1 MSSRHISSSAAVRH
15 WRLRPLALSL
25 LCMGAGSAIAQ
36 LAPLTLPA
44 IAPGAGALRGVAI
57 TAQNPAAGTMTLTQ
71 SQARAIAQWTSFSIG
86 ANAAVNIVQPSA
98 ASVLLN
104 RVTGGNPSEIAGQL
118 SANGRVFLVNPSG
131 VLFSGTAQVNV
142 GGLVATTLDI
152 PDAGFMPAGRENTPL
167 GPGEVLVFERSD
179 ATGATVV
186 NRGRIVASAG
196 GTVLLM
202 GAGASN
208 DAGGT
213 INAPNGTAGLVS
225 GRKVSLDFAGD
236 GLTNVVIN
244 ADALASVASAANAGT
259 LQADGGRALMLG
271 ASSRP
276 GQLVVSNSGVVQ
288 ARSVEAR
295 NGEIVL
301 GAGRANVLQVT
312 GGTID
317 ASGTGAGRSGG
328 RVTLA
333 GGQVAVADPPLTES
347 PVPVAAPAVL
357 VDVRGVAGGG
367 TVTVAGPVVN
377 IGPTATLD
385 ASATGAGNGGS
396 LVFNDGAAVTLP
408 GETVPSATAGRSSLQ
423 LAGTLNARGA
433 GSGAGGSIAASATAM
448 NVSPAG
454 LDAGGGANGGA
465 NGRLTLAV
473 GDANAQ
479 VTSAGNLY
487 VPGAVGLDSSQ
498 VSAGALGGALGRGTD
513 VTVST
518 AQRRDGSGVVFQAND
533 VQTGTGA
540 ARIAKTGGPATTLRI
555 DSAGSIDMGAGSAIT
570 ATGGALNVDFNA
582 DATGAARATAA
593 NVATFPGMGGDA
605 AAAIRLDGARIDAN
619 GGNVRFFG
627 QGDATGGRA
636 VGGNNPNGA
645 SASDRWRAG
654 VYIGNSQVLTSGSG
668 QVALAGQGRS
678 WAASGNYTASEG
690 VLVTAGSTVQAGSG
704 GLAVNGTSGVAAS
717 GVRVEGGSAL
727 NSAGAATLA
736 GVATGSADGQPGG
749 SVGATAGVLLSGARV
764 QAQGNLLLQGTGA
777 NLDSLRTNTDFTA
790 FVGTAQASQGVQTVS
805 SQVVAG
811 AGARLDV
818 AGTAGSGGFSAVRN
832 GTSGAITIQD
842 GASARAIDIGGAVG
856 SGLRAEGGSV
866 SLQGGTGDVR
876 LSSDTTTVALPAGA
890 PLAALVDASST
901 TRAGGSIA
909 IAANNV
915 LLQNPLGTGV
925 LMDASGAGQGGRIT
939 VQGTNAV
946 AMAAN
951 AQLRADSN
959 SATGNGGQIQLL
971 AGRTLRAYGSLS
983 AQGGTSGGNGGA
995 IETSGGA
1002 FDLTGI
1008 RVNTGAN
1015 AGAAGTWTVDPYDI
1029 TIVNGA
1035 AAGTL
1040 PTNPYEAVA
1049 TSTIQDGDINNAL
1062 LRGNVSIGTGTG
1074 GAADQ
1079 GDIFMDAA
1087 QIVFNGTGARTLT
1100 LNANRSVRSNGQ
1112 ASIAAYGVGSSI
1124 SVAFNAAATA
1134 GSAAVG
1140 GGQVSFDGRIYTN
1153 GGNIAMN
1160 GAWTNDSNAGTSVSL
1175 GNTAVLDTR
1184 QGNALVSP
1192 GTYTGGS
1199 DAGTGGNVQLT
1210 GRSNAVSTGN
1220 FITAA
1225 VNLDGARIA
1234 TASGS
1239 VDIVGTSN
1247 LGTGV
1252 QIASNTATGGIH
1264 TSSGAVR
1271 LTGVGSYAANSGN
1284 APGHG
1289 VVIGNTFGGTAS
1301 LPMVETGSGSIAIT
1315 GLRLGGG
1322 AAAGGDGVWL
1332 GNQAL
1337 VTSTGGGAVTVTGES
1352 RNAGGAGIRIVDSGG
1367 VSVPSPAGRIQSTG
1381 QVVLRA
1387 GAAGTADALVLGT
1400 GSQVSAGTTLN
1411 LRPGSVTLAGT
1422 PDTYTATGAERG
1434 GDAIALGGTSAA
1446 GFAISGDEWARLAAP
1461 TRVVGSTVQ
1470 SGAIT
1475 VAGALAT
1482 TGNLT
1487 LQADGGGGIALQAP
1501 LTVSGTLGLL
1511 ATGDIAQTAA
1521 GGITVPTLLAR
1532 ATAGSVLLDQAVN
1545 DVAASTLG
1553 GSAAGNF
1560 RYVDANTLR
1569 VGAVT
1574 ANGFDAAANAPSAV
1588 TSGPLTAASVL
1599 VRTLSGDLLLDT
1611 PVASTAGTDLVAG
1624 NTFQN
1629 VGNRTITGPWRIWA
1643 ATWVGETRGGLVGG
1657 PTLPNLYGCTYAGA
1671 CVPAFPTSGSRFI
1684 YTARPTATVTIAD
1697 ATRQEAQANPA
1708 FGYALSGLVLGDT
1721 GSGITG
1727 TLSTPAGVT
1736 SPAGVYAIDGSFS
1749 SAEGY
1754 LLAVQPGRLTVT
1766 AVPVPPPPP
1775 PPPPPPAPAPTP
1787 VPPAPPAP
1795 APAPAPAT
1803 VFTPPRV
1810 APADVV
1816 REDVNTY
1823 TFDRNIGGPP
1833 ICYATGPLGAS
1844 RTAQQGD
1851 DVLAREWT
1859 RVRSRPQLTS
1869 CVDTERKNG
1878 CSDF

>member
-1 MSSRHISSSAAVRH
+1 MSTRPPSSSAAAARH

-36 LAPLTLPA
+36 LAPLTLPV

-86 ANAAVNIVQPSA
+86 SGAAVNIVQPSA

-152 PDAGFMPAGRENTPL
+152 PDASFMPSGRENTPL
-167 GPGEVLVFERSD
+167 GPGEVLVFERGD
-179 ATGATVV
+179 GNAATVV
-186 NRGRIVASAG
+186 NRGRIVATAG
-196 GTVLLM
+196 GTVLLI
-202 GAGASN
+202 GAGVGN
-208 DAGGT
+208 EAGGT
-213 INAPNGTAGLVS
+213 INAPGGTAGLVS

-244 ADALASVASAANAGT
+244 ADALATSASAANAG
-259 LQADGGRALMLG
+259 LVQADGGRALMLG
-271 ASSRP
+271 ASSRA
-276 GQLVVSNSGVVQ
+276 GQLVVNNTGVVQ

-295 NGEIVL
+295 NGQIVL
-301 GAGRANVLQVT
+301 GAGRSNTLQVA
-312 GGTID
+312 GGTVD
-317 ASGTGAGRSGG
+317 ASGTTAGRSGG
-328 RVTLA
+328 SVTLS
-333 GGQVAVADPPLTES
+333 GGQVELADAPAPAVPSVA
-347 PVPVAAPAVL
+347 AAPATL
-357 VDVRGVAGGG
+357 IDVRGVAGGG
-367 TVTVAGPVVN
+367 TVVVAGPVINVA
-377 IGPTATLD
+377 PSATLD

-396 LVFNDGAAVTLP
+396 LAFNDGAAVTMA
-408 GETVPSATAGRSSLQ
+408 GETAPPGTTVRSSVQ
-423 LAGTLNARGA
+423 LAGTFNARGA
-433 GSGAGGSIAASATAM
+433 GSGAGGSISATANAM
-448 NVSPAG
+448 TASLAG
-454 LDAGGGANGGA
+454 IDAGGGASGGA

-473 GDANAQ
+473 NDPRLLVASGTTA
-479 VTSAGNLY
+479 Y
-487 VPGAVGLDSSQ
+487 V
-498 VSAGALGGALGRGTD
+498 AGATAVDTNRVDAAGLSRALSRGTD
-513 VTVST
+513 VTLST
-518 AQRRDGSGVVFQAND
+518 SQRRDGSGVAFQNAEPE
-533 VQTGTGA
+533 TGTVA
-540 ARIAKTGGPATTLRI
+540 AQVVKSGGPTTTLRI
-555 DSAGSIDMGAGSAIT
+555 DSAGSIDLPAGTAIT
-570 ATGGALNVDFNA
+570 STGGALNVDLNA
-582 DATGAARATAA
+582 DATGAARNTAA
-593 NVATFPGMGGDA
+593 TVAPFPSFSTDS

-627 QGDATGGRA
+627 QGDATNGRA
-636 VGGNNPNGA
+636 VGGSYSDGA
-645 SASDRWRAG
+645 STADRWRAG
-654 VYIGNSQVLTSGSG
+654 VYIGNSQVLTSGTG
-668 QVALAGQGRS
+668 QISLAGQGRS
-678 WAASGNYTASEG
+678 WASSGSYTASEG
-690 VLVTAGSTVQAGSG
+690 VLVTAGSTVQAGTG
-704 GLAVNGTSGVAAS
+704 GLAVNGTSGVGAS
-717 GVRVEGGSAL
+717 GVRAEGGSAL
-727 NSAGAATLA
+727 TSGGAATLT
-736 GVATGSADGQPGG
+736 GVASSSTAGQPGG
-749 SVGATAGVLLSGARV
+749 GIGNTAGVLLSGARV
-764 QAQGNLLLQGTGA
+764 QAQGNVALQGTGG
-777 NLDSLRTNTDFTA
+777 NFDSMRASGDFTA
-790 FVGTAQASQGVQTVS
+790 FQSTAQASQGVQTVS

-818 AGTAGSGGFSAVRN
+818 TGTAGSGAFTAVRN
-832 GTSGAITIQD
+832 PTTGAVTIQD
-842 GASARAIDIGGAVG
+842 GATARAIDIGGAVG
-856 SGLRAEGGSV
+856 SGLRAEGGAV

-876 LSSDTTTVALPAGA
+876 LSSDTTTVALPTGT
-890 PLAALVDASST
+890 PLTAVVDVSST
-901 TRAGGSIA
+901 TRTGGSIA

-915 LLQNPLGTGV
+915 LLQNPLGTGA

-951 AQLRADSN
+951 AQLRADAN

-983 AQGGTSGGNGGA
+983 AQGGATGGNGGA
-995 IETSGGA
+995 IETSGA
-1002 FDLTGI
+1002 NFDVRGV

-1015 AGAAGTWTVDPYDI
+1015 AGTVGTWTIDPFDI
-1029 TIVNGA
+1029 TIVNGN

-1040 PTNPYEAVA
+1040 PTNPYDAVA

-1062 LRGNVSIGTGTG
+1062 LRGNVTIGTGTG

-1079 GDIFMDAA
+1079 GDIFLNAA

-1100 LNANRSVRSNGQ
+1100 LNANRSVRSNGG
-1112 ASIAAYGVGSSI
+1112 ASVAAYGVGSSI
-1124 SVAFNAAATA
+1124 NVAFNAAATA

-1140 GGQVSFDGRIYTN
+1140 GGQVSFDGQIYTN
-1153 GGNIAMN
+1153 GGTVAMN
-1160 GAWTNDSNAGTSVSL
+1160 GAWTNDSNGGTSVSL
-1175 GNTAVLDTR
+1175 GNTAVIDTR

-1192 GTYTGGS
+1192 GAYSGGS
-1199 DAGTGGNVQLT
+1199 DAGAGGNVQLT
-1210 GRSNAVSTGN
+1210 GRSNATSTGS

-1225 VNLDGARIA
+1225 VNLDSTRIA

-1252 QIASNTATGGIH
+1252 QIAANTAAAGIH
-1264 TSSGAVR
+1264 TTSGAVR
-1271 LTGVGSYAANSGN
+1271 ITGVGSFVANSGN

-1289 VVIGNTFGGTAS
+1289 VAIGAQFGGATS
-1301 LPMVETGSGSIAIT
+1301 LPMVETGSGSIAVT

-1322 AAAGGDGVWL
+1322 AATGGDGVWL
-1332 GNQAL
+1332 GNQAQI
-1337 VTSTGGGAVTVTGES
+1337 TSTGGGAVTVTGES
-1352 RNAGGAGIRIVDSGG
+1352 RNAGGAGIRIIDSGG
-1367 VSVPSPAGRIQSTG
+1367 ISVPSPAGRIQSTG

-1387 GAAGTADALVLGT
+1387 GATGTADALVLGT

-1411 LRPGSVTLAGT
+1411 LRPGSVTLTGT
-1422 PDTYTATGAERG
+1422 PDTYAATGAERG

-1475 VAGALAT
+1475 VAGALTT

-1487 LQADGGGGIALQAP
+1487 LQADGGGSIALQAP

-1532 ATAGSVLLDQAVN
+1532 STAGSVLLDQAVN

-1574 ANGFDAAANAPSAV
+1574 ANGFDAVANAPAAV
-1588 TSGPLTAASVL
+1588 TSGALTAASVL
-1599 VRTLSGDLLLDT
+1599 VRTTTGDLLLDT
-1611 PVASTAGTDLVAG
+1611 PVVSTAGTDLVAG
-1624 NTFQN
+1624 ATFQN

-1657 PTLPNLYGCTYAGA
+1657 PTLPNLYGCTFAGA
-1671 CVPAFPTSGSRFI
+1671 CVPAFPTSGNRFI

-1697 ATRQEAQANPA
+1697 ATRQEAQPNPA
-1708 FGYALSGLVLGDT
+1708 FSYVLSGLILGDT
-1721 GSGITG
+1721 GAGITG
-1727 TLSTPAGVT
+1727 TLATTAATT
-1736 SPAGVYAIDGSFS
+1736 SPAGTYPINGTFA

-1754 LLAVQPGRLTVT
+1754 LLSVLPGRLTVT
-1766 AVPVPPPPP
+1766 PAPVPPPPPSPPPPP
-1775 PPPPPPAPAPTP
+1775 PPPPPPAPAP
-1787 VPPAPPAP
+1787 VAVA
-1795 APAPAPAT
+1795 
-1803 VFTPPRV
+1803 VFTPPQV
-1810 APADVV
+1810 APADVI

>member
-1 MSSRHISSSAAVRH
+1 MSSRHPSSSAAAARH

-44 IAPGAGALRGVAI
+44 IAPGPGSLRGVAI

-86 ANAAVNIVQPSA
+86 SGAAVNIVQPTA

-118 SANGRVFLVNPSG
+118 TANGRVFLVNPSG

-152 PDAGFMPAGRENTPL
+152 PDASFMPAGRENTPL
-167 GPGEVLVFERSD
+167 GPGEVLVFERND
-179 ATGATVV
+179 ATATTVV
-186 NRGRIVASAG
+186 NRGRIVATQG
-196 GTVLLM
+196 GTVLLI
-202 GAGASN
+202 GAGVSN

-213 INAPNGTAGLVS
+213 INAPGGTAGLVS

-244 ADALASVASAANAGT
+244 ADALATSASAANAG
-259 LQADGGRALMLG
+259 LIQADGGRALMLG
-271 ASSRP
+271 ASSRT
-276 GQLVVSNSGVVQ
+276 GQLVVNNTGIVQ

-295 NGEIVL
+295 NGQIVL
-301 GAGRANVLQVT
+301 GAGRSNTLQVA
-312 GGTID
+312 GGTVD
-317 ASGTGAGRSGG
+317 ASGTTAGRSGG
-328 RVTLA
+328 SVTLS
-333 GGQVAVADPPLTES
+333 GGQVELADAP
-347 PVPVAAPAVL
+347 APAVPSVAPAPATL

-367 TVTVAGPVVN
+367 TVVVAGPVINVA
-377 IGPTATLD
+377 PTATLD
-385 ASATGAGNGGS
+385 ASATGTGNGGS
-396 LVFNDGAAVTLP
+396 LSFNNGAATVMA
-408 GETVPSATAGRSSLQ
+408 GETAAPGTAGRSSVQ

-433 GSGAGGSIAASATAM
+433 GSGAGGSISATASAM
-448 NVSPAG
+448 SAG
-454 LDAGGGANGGA
+454 LASVDAGGGT

-473 GDANAQ
+473 GDPRLLISATDPGYVAGATGLEAN
-479 VTSAGNLY
+479 T
-487 VPGAVGLDSSQ
+487 
-498 VSAGALGGALGRGTD
+498 VSAAGLGRALSRGTD
-513 VTVST
+513 VVLST
-518 AQRRDGSGVVFQAND
+518 AQRSDGSGVTFQAGAL
-533 VQTGTGA
+533 TGGA
-540 ARIAKTGGPATTLRI
+540 GGAQVVKTGGPTTTLRI
-555 DSAGSIDMGAGSAIT
+555 DSAGSIDMLAGSAVT
-570 ATGGALNVDFNA
+570 ATGGTINVDFNA
-582 DATGAARATAA
+582 DATGAARATAGT
-593 NVATFPGMGGDA
+593 VAAFPSFNADT

-627 QGDATGGRA
+627 QGDAAAGVA
-636 VGGNNPNGA
+636 VGGSNGTGA
-645 SASDRWRAG
+645 SGASTPADRWRPG

-668 QVALAGQGRS
+668 QVSLAGQGRS
-678 WAASGNYTASEG
+678 WAGSGSYTASEG

-704 GLAVNGTSGVAAS
+704 GLAVKGTGGVAAS
-717 GVRVEGGSAL
+717 GVRVDGASAL
-727 NSAGAATLA
+727 SSAGAATLT
-736 GVATGSADGQPGG
+736 GVASSSATGQPGG
-749 SVGATAGVLLSGARV
+749 GIGNTAGVLLSGVRL
-764 QAQGNLLLQGTGA
+764 QAQGNVALQGTGG
-777 NLDSLRTNTDFTA
+777 NFDSMRASTDFTA
-790 FVGTAQASQGVQTVS
+790 FQSTAQASQGVQTVS

-818 AGTAGSGGFSAVRN
+818 TGTAGSGAFSAVRN
-832 GTSGAITIQD
+832 PTTGAVTIQD
-842 GASARAIDIGGAVG
+842 GATARAIDIGGAVG
-856 SGLRAEGGSV
+856 GGLRAEGGTV

-876 LSSDTTTVALPAGA
+876 LSSDTTTVALPAGT
-890 PLAALVDASST
+890 PLTALVDVSST

-915 LLQNPLGTGV
+915 LLQNPLGTGA
-925 LMDASGAGQGGRIT
+925 LLDASGAGQGGSIT

-951 AQLRADSN
+951 AQLRADAA
-959 SATGNGGQIQLL
+959 SASGNGGQIRLL

-983 AQGGTSGGNGGA
+983 AQGGASGGNGGA
-995 IETSGGA
+995 VETSGGT
-1002 FDLTGI
+1002 FDLRGV

-1015 AGAAGTWTVDPYDI
+1015 ADTAGTWTIDPFDI
-1029 TIVNGA
+1029 TIVNGN

-1040 PTNPYEAVA
+1040 PTNPYDAVA

-1062 LRGNVSIGTGTG
+1062 LRGNVTIGTGTG

-1124 SVAFNAAATA
+1124 NVAFNAAATA

-1140 GGQVSFDGRIYTN
+1140 GGQVSFDGQIYTN

-1160 GAWTNDSNAGTSVSL
+1160 GAWTNDSNGGTSVSL

-1192 GTYTGGS
+1192 GAYSGGS
-1199 DAGTGGNVQLT
+1199 DAGAGGNVQLT

-1225 VNLDGARIA
+1225 VNLNSARIA
-1234 TASGS
+1234 TAAGS
-1239 VDIVGTSN
+1239 VDILGTSN

-1252 QIASNTATGGIH
+1252 QIAANTATAGIH
-1264 TSSGAVR
+1264 TTSGAVR
-1271 LTGVGSYAANSGN
+1271 ITGVGSYAANIGN

-1289 VVIGNTFGGTAS
+1289 VAIGAQFGGTTS

-1352 RNAGGAGIRIVDSGG
+1352 RNAGGAGIRITDTGG
-1367 VSVPSPAGRIQSTG
+1367 ISAPSPAGRIQSTG

-1387 GAAGTADALVLGT
+1387 GAVGTADALVLGN
-1400 GSQVSAGTTLN
+1400 GNQVSAGTTLN
-1411 LRPGSVTLAGT
+1411 LRPGSVTLTGT

-1475 VAGALAT
+1475 VAGALTT

-1487 LQADGGGGIALQAP
+1487 LQADGGGSIALQAP
-1501 LTVSGTLGLL
+1501 LTVGGTLGLL

-1532 ATAGSVLLDQAVN
+1532 STAGSVLLDQAVN

-1574 ANGFDAAANAPSAV
+1574 ANGFDAAANAPAAV
-1588 TSGPLTAASVL
+1588 TSGALTAASVL
-1599 VRTLSGDLLLDT
+1599 VRTTTGDLLLDT
-1611 PVASTAGTDLVAG
+1611 PVTSTAGTDLVAG
-1624 NTFQN
+1624 ATFQN
-1629 VGNRTITGPWRIWA
+1629 VGNRTINGPWRIWA

-1657 PTLPNLYGCTYAGA
+1657 PTLPNLYGCTFAGA
-1671 CVPAFPTSGSRFI
+1671 CVPAFPTSGNRFI

-1697 ATRQEAQANPA
+1697 ATRQEAQPNPA
-1708 FGYALSGLVLGDT
+1708 FSYALSGLILGDS
-1721 GSGITG
+1721 GAGITG
-1727 TLSTPAGVT
+1727 TLSTPAVTT
-1736 SPAGVYAIDGSFS
+1736 SPAGVYAINGTFA

-1754 LLAVQPGRLTVT
+1754 LLSVLPGRLTVT
-1766 AVPVPPPPP
+1766 PAPVPPPPP
-1775 PPPPPPAPAPTP
+1775 PPPSPPPPAPA
-1787 VPPAPPAP
+1787 AAP
-1795 APAPAPAT
+1795 APVVA
-1803 VFTPPRV
+1803 VLTPPRA
-1810 APADVV
+1810 APPDVV